1 MKKKYFIW
9 IVWIISL
16 FLGLLLVA
24 GLSFCIG
31 TQGVS
36 FKEAPSLISVDLD
49 LISKSIFL
57 DLRLPRILLGFAVG
71 GALAI
76 AGVILQGMFRNV
88 LVEPYSLGISGG
100 AALGVCLNLVL
111 RLDAKIGALS
121 FPVTGFLGAFSIIM
135 AVYYLNS
142 KKGILKLEGLLLTGV
157 MISFISSSLVM
168 LLMAIARA
176 DNLNGIIF
184 WIMGSLDETN
194 RQLVKIMVVV
204 SLSGLTLTYFYSRD
218 LNALS
223 LGEEEA
229 RNLGVNT
236 THLKKIVFVLASILT
251 GCAVSICG
259 VIGFVG
265 LVVPHFMRMFV
276 GFDHRVLLVT
286 SFLSGGIFLIACD
299 TISRVIIYPLELP
312 VGVVT
317 GILGGIV
324 FIYALAKNKKI
335 YFGGK

>member
-1 MKKKYFIW
+1 MRKKYFIW
-9 IVWIISL
+9 FIWLVSL
-16 FLGLLLVA
+16 FLGLLLIS

-31 TQGVS
+31 AEGVS
-36 FKEAPSLISVDLD
+36 FKEAFNLLSGNTDAITR
-49 LISKSIFL
+49 SIFL

-111 RLDAKIGALS
+111 RLDAKLGVLS
-121 FPVTGFLGAFSIIM
+121 FPVTGFLGAFTIIM
-135 AVYYLNS
+135 VVYYLNS

-168 LLMAIARA
+168 LLMAIART

-194 RQLVKIMVVV
+194 WQLVEIMIVVALFGLIV
-204 SLSGLTLTYFYSRD
+204 SCFYSRE

-229 RNLGVNT
+229 RHLGVNT
-236 THLKKIVFVLASILT
+236 IRLKKIVFVLASILT
-251 GCAVSICG
+251 GCAVSVCG
-259 VIGFVG
+259 IIGFVG

-276 GFDHRVLLVT
+276 GFDHRVLLLS
-286 SFLSGGIFLIACD
+286 SFLAGGIFLIACD
-299 TISRVIIYPLELP
+299 TISRMIIYPLELP

-317 GILGGIV
+317 GILGGII